1 MNKFLCYDDIFIY
14 NDKLERFELP
24 PKLDVWFTDDHED
37 LYRIVTLT
45 SPSPDDPTYIL
56 FESSCGTHK
65 GWTPMFEFINSMHF
79 VKTQANLPVMFWL
92 LARSNASYRITSDAE
107 NSKATYSI
115 IFDNTVIS
123 GPSMLDVIYE
133 LYLKVY
139 NAN

>member
-1 MNKFLCYDDIFIY
+1 
-14 NDKLERFELP
+14 
-24 PKLDVWFTDDHED
+24 
-37 LYRIVTLT
+37 
-45 SPSPDDPTYIL
+45 
-56 FESSCGTHK
+56 
-65 GWTPMFEFINSMHF
+65 MFEFINSMHF

-107 NSKATYSI
+107 NSKATYSV